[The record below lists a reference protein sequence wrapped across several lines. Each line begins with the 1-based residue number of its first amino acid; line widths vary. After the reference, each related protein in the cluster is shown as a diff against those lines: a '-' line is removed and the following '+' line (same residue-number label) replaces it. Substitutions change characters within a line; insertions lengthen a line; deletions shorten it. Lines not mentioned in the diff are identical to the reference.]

1 MQTHGRHMLRRD
13 VYRTVVQVQPE
24 EVTVQQQREA
34 DAERG
39 QIQDWGLEVRVLVEV
54 AEWTAGDWLTQLGVD
69 DAPTLEAVQVRLSEL
84 GNAVQGLDAMGV
96 LVDGRGN
103 GQPWIDSYGLGGG
116 QVMKDLGVLGR
127 FCVRQVLDRR
137 VQATALD
144 ADPGLSRSRWWH
156 AHDRLTQMH
165 ALRALHI
172 DKMRQDIARWKVAR
186 YGPVGGWTAQQM
198 QDVAAASADCE
209 ARYRVEFHR
218 WSSIRAEEQQTGEVG
233 AAAAEAAGLFLGVIV
248 KDGTKDRKSVVSSF
262 TMSV

>member
-1 MQTHGRHMLRRD
+1 
-13 VYRTVVQVQPE
+13 
-24 EVTVQQQREA
+24 
-34 DAERG
+34 
-39 QIQDWGLEVRVLVEV
+39 
-54 AEWTAGDWLTQLGVD
+54 
-69 DAPTLEAVQVRLSEL
+69 
-84 GNAVQGLDAMGV
+84 
-96 LVDGRGN
+96 
-103 GQPWIDSYGLGGG
+103 
-116 QVMKDLGVLGR
+116 
-127 FCVRQVLDRR
+127 

-233 AAAAEAAGLFLGVIV
+233 AAAAAAAGLFLGGMEEQLAGAMGAAAVGEVALGPGEAGAMDIV
-248 KDGTKDRKSVVSSF
+248 VRQPQDRGHKRRQSHYERRKRRRQLEHVW
-262 TMSV
+262 